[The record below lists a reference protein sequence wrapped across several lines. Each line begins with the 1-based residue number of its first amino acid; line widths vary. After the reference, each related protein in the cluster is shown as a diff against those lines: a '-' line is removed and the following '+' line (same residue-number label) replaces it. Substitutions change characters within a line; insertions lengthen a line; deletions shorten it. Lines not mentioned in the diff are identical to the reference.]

1 MKKFIVSIDQGTTST
16 RSILFDLDGKPIF
29 VSQKPLKQYYPKNGW
44 VEHDPNEIWISTKKV
59 LNEVI
64 NKSNKIKGK
73 ILTIGIT
80 NQRETTLLWDKNTG
94 KCIYNA
100 IVWQDRR
107 TFKYCQNLKNKG
119 YEKIINSKTGLVLDP
134 YFSGSKIN
142 WVLKNIPTAKVLL
155 KKNRLLFGTIDTYL
169 IWKLTKGKVHA
180 TDATNAS
187 RTILFNIKRNCWDN
201 QILKIF
207 SIPKKIL
214 PNVKNSSDNFGITD
228 KSITKHPYPI
238 NGVIGDQQA
247 AAVGQG
253 CLFRGSTKITYGTG
267 AFIIANT
274 GNVIVR
280 SKNKL
285 LTTICF
291 KINNKTNYA
300 LEGSIFNAGASI
312 QWLRDNLKIIKKA
325 KNSETISKNQ
335 KSNNDIYLVPAF
347 TGLGAPY
354 WRPDVRG
361 IITGLTRNTNRN
373 DIIRATLES
382 VAYQT
387 FDLLNSMRKDGQRIK
402 NVKIDGGMVN
412 NNWLCEFLSDILDI
426 IVFRSKV
433 HETTAL
439 GSALMAGYG
448 IGIYKSLS
456 DISKKCRIDK
466 TFRPKMRHKHRLKL
480 LNGWHQAIKK
490 TLS

>member
-1 MKKFIVSIDQGTTST
+1 MQV
-16 RSILFDLDGKPIF
+16 LA
-29 VSQKPLKQYYPKNGW
+29 YNGY
-44 VEHDPNEIWISTKKV
+44 V
-59 LNEVI
+59 
-64 NKSNKIKGK
+64 
-73 ILTIGIT
+73 TI
-80 NQRETTLLWDKNTG
+80 
-94 KCIYNA
+94 
-100 IVWQDRR
+100 
-107 TFKYCQNLKNKG
+107 
-119 YEKIINSKTGLVLDP
+119 
-134 YFSGSKIN
+134 
-142 WVLKNIPTAKVLL
+142 
-155 KKNRLLFGTIDTYL
+155 
-169 IWKLTKGKVHA
+169 
-180 TDATNAS
+180 
-187 RTILFNIKRNCWDN
+187 
-201 QILKIF
+201 
-207 SIPKKIL
+207 
-214 PNVKNSSDNFGITD
+214 
-228 KSITKHPYPI
+228 
-238 NGVIGDQQA
+238 
-247 AAVGQG
+247 
-253 CLFRGSTKITYGTG
+253 
-267 AFIIANT
+267 
-274 GNVIVR
+274 
-280 SKNKL
+280 
-285 LTTICF
+285 
-291 KINNKTNYA
+291 
-300 LEGSIFNAGASI
+300 
-312 QWLRDNLKIIKKA
+312 LKIIKKA

-490 TLS
+490 TLR